1 MPNTILSIADQKYC
15 KYLKTLI
22 SSIAVNFKDVH
33 VHLHLINV
41 SPSEQDELLC
51 LYSNI
56 TFTSEEVKIDDSQS
70 FSAYCANV
78 RVRVMR
84 KLLESGID
92 NLLYLDADSIV
103 RKDLTPLFRLLK
115 NTDLI
120 IHHRHSDVEAWRFNT
135 GAIAIRNNTKV
146 ILFMQNWEKNLESL
160 TYSWYGDQISFSR
173 TYDHL
178 KNELC
183 IKNLPMKYS
192 DWQFSPFSLIWTGKG
207 KRKDE
212 NMLYL
217 LEERI
222 YELKVSSS
230 DIFVEIIKIYIK
242 QIILQIQNVMF
253 LALQSLVKSYDN
265 LKKSFQKA
273 LSFVYRKIFVFLKK

>member
-84 KLLESGID
+84 RLLESGID

-120 IHHRHSDVEAWRFNT
+120 IHHRHSDVEAWRFAT
-135 GAIAIRNNTKV
+135 GAIAIRNNAKV
-146 ILFMQNWEKNLESL
+146 KVFMQGWEKNLESL
-160 TYSWYGDQISFSR
+160 IYSWYGDQISFSR
-173 TYDHL
+173 TYEIL
-178 KNELC
+178 KNELY
-183 IKNLPMKYS
+183 IKNLPMKYI
-192 DWQFSPFSLIWTGKG
+192 DWKFSPFSSIWAGKG
-207 KRKDE
+207 KRKHE

-217 LEERI
+217 LEDRI
-222 YELKVSSS
+222 YELKALSSHIS
-230 DIFVEIIKIYIK
+230 VEIIKISIK
-242 QIILQIQNVMF
+242 QMILQIQNIIF
-253 LALQSLVKSYDN
+253 LLLESVSNNFKDFKNFVQKIFSFLFRNISGA
-265 LKKSFQKA
+265 LKK
-273 LSFVYRKIFVFLKK
+273 